1 MRLIRPNRVMRL
13 LALIAIV
20 AAACAEPDL
29 GPPSSTT
36 LPVATPT
43 PTPEPEPDPALGPS
57 NTTTTT
63 TLAPIDIVPTAT
75 PTPEPEPEVGLT
87 DDLLRIGVIADVS
100 TGTLADD
107 RGESAWN
114 AVLAWARSVNDRGG
128 LAGRQVVVQ
137 PIDSAVFFN
146 KEALEEACAEVFA
159 IVGSWS
165 VNDGDDLDVLLSPEC
180 SMPDFPAEAR
190 TPRRRQSPLTFQ
202 SNPQTVDLE
211 QAGPAQYL
219 AAQFP
224 DDVDAAALPVLDLRS
239 IRVASERLIEAY
251 TASGFQFEQRPTV
264 GLDADLAELAVTLA
278 DSETTALV
286 WNADAERL
294 TTLLAELDALG
305 GRPPVVNC
313 GEACYG
319 TEFLDGAGSSAEGVT
334 ASLSTVPLEEA
345 DASFELTQYRFWLG
359 RVRPEEVPDAVGVKA
374 WAAALLF
381 EEAVNRATLAGTG
394 SFSPDFLSRSA
405 VLDAAEMI
413 TEWDAN
419 GLHGVANP
427 AEGVGSPCFVLL
439 VVANGEWQ
447 REQPFGRGR
456 FDCEADNLVRLV
468 DTVELGLGDP
478 DVEIGTRT
486 VEPLTP
492 PTPVP
497 EPEG

>member
-1 MRLIRPNRVMRL
+1 MRL

-20 AAACAEPDL
+20 AASCADPDL

-43 PTPEPEPDPALGPS
+43 PTPTPEPDPALGPS

-63 TLAPIDIVPTAT
+63 TLAPIEIVPTPS
-75 PTPEPEPEVGLT
+75 PTPEPAPEVGLT
-87 DDLLRIGVIADVS
+87 DTLLRIGVIADVS

-114 AVLAWARSVNDRGG
+114 AVLAWARSVNDSGG
-128 LAGRQVVVQ
+128 LAGRQIVVQ

-146 KEALEEACAEVFA
+146 KEALEEACADVFA

-165 VNDGDDLDVLLSPEC
+165 VNDGEDLDVLLSPEC

-190 TPRRRQSPLTFQ
+190 TPRRRQSPITFQ
-202 SNPQTVDLE
+202 SNPQTVVLE
-211 QAGPAQYL
+211 QAGPGQYL
-219 AAQFP
+219 AEQFP
-224 DDVDAAALPVLDLRS
+224 DEVDAAALPVLDLRS
-239 IRVASERLIEAY
+239 IRVESERLIEAY
-251 TASGFQFEQRPTV
+251 ALGGFQFVQRPTV
-264 GLDADLAELAVTLA
+264 SLDADLVELATTLT
-278 DSETTALV
+278 DTEITALV
-286 WNADAERL
+286 WNADANRL
-294 TTLLAELDALG
+294 VTLLAELEALG
-305 GRPPVVNC
+305 GAPPVVSC

-319 TEFLDGAGSSAEGVT
+319 AEFLAGAGALAEGVT
-334 ASLSTVPLEEA
+334 TWLTTVPLEEA

-381 EEAVNRATLAGTG
+381 EEAVNRATLAGSP
-394 SFSPDFLSRSA
+394 SFSPDLLTRSA
-405 VLDAAEMI
+405 VLDAAETI

-419 GLHGVANP
+419 GLHGEANP

-439 VVANGEWQ
+439 VAANGEWQ

-456 FDCEADNLVRLV
+456 FDCEADNLVTLV
-468 DTVELGLGDP
+468 DTIELGLGDP
-478 DVEIGTRT
+478 DIEIGTRT
-486 VEPLTP
+486 LEPLTP
-492 PTPVP
+492 PTPIP